1 MCCASWKSC
10 RWKRRGA
17 YERAF
22 HRICRALVLCLVSIG
37 AFILAKGYSETVT
50 RVYQPISRQLCALLG
65 KATAFTD
72 RSVMEILLCVLVLC
86 VASGLVTC
94 VVRLFHGSEG
104 RKRALE
110 LFSHMTMLLSMI
122 FALFVFVWGINYCAD
137 PLEKQMGLSE
147 YQVTQEAL
155 EAAYDAC
162 IDAANEECRNVDHT
176 KLSNFDAMADLV
188 QDASAAWAGQN
199 LEGAATV
206 PRVKRIAAADFMLQT
221 GYVGVFCPI
230 TGECN
235 VNPKTYPSELP
246 ATMAHETA
254 HALASAPEDETGFL
268 AFLICRA
275 APQSELRY
283 SAYFEALAHAW
294 KRAVCGRSG
303 GACADKRADERRTTR
318 GYAKRKRVLRGLRRR
333 AGRDDAAAGRRLFK
347 GYGAAKRRAELF
359 RGGTAFDEALSS
371 RRKTLSKT
379 KSVGKDDSN
388 AFLF

>member
-1 MCCASWKSC
+1 M
-10 RWKRRGA
+10 R
-17 YERAF
+17 RAF

-162 IDAANEECRNVDHT
+162 IDAANEECRNVDRM

-283 SAYFEALAHAW
+283 SAYFEALAHLGNALY
-294 KRAVCGRSG
+294 A
-303 GACADKRADERRTTR
+303 ADPAAHARISAKMSDELRADLQKENAY
-318 GYAKRKRVLRGLRRR
+318 YAAYDGELEETMQRL
-333 AGRDDAAAGRRLFK
+333 DDAYLKGMGQQSGVQSYSEAARLLTKLYLRDGRL
-347 GYGAAKRRAELF
+347 
-359 RGGTAFDEALSS
+359 
-371 RRKTLSKT
+371 
-379 KSVGKDDSN
+379 
-388 AFLF
+388 